1 MAERYKRLFSLPK
14 NIYSA
19 GSPVVIA
26 AGALLLDN
34 TNDKIIAQLKFKSI
48 SSKAI
53 KSLRVS
59 ILPLDSVNR
68 TLGEPVLHEYLDLAV
83 NRDDEFGQKEAVFLP
98 NPSTRAFSVTVV
110 EVAFADNNV
119 WTPEDDNWQP
129 MPVPVAIDDKE
140 LLKQYQYRF
149 GEDAKQLA
157 VTVPGAWVCACGGIN
172 TDKENKCHKCGKKLG
187 VLLACDMDEL
197 AAEKNKRLALERE
210 NRIKAEDAER
220 EKRNRRRKRTK
231 QTVSTILT
239 LFFICALLSGAVV
252 LFKDNMVKKANEASN
267 ADAGSQVDDISVAAE
282 IPVRDIMVG
291 DSVLIGKFEQDN
303 VASNGPEPIEWVV
316 LAKDNDKILLI
327 SKYVLDFQQFN
338 PVNVTTSW
346 SLSPIRERLNGYFLD
361 SCFTPKEKESIL
373 STSVSTYEMSATGEL
388 ALNETQDRLFL
399 LGVEECESYFVSD
412 ESRKCSP
419 TKYAETR
426 TNASYSSGY
435 CAWWLRSP
443 AVVGVN
449 HVAFCSGNGTVNKV
463 GDLVLSTIMGVRPAM
478 WVVSEHLELE
488 NVIKEESSPS
498 NTSHVD
504 VAEEGPVLLDS
515 LQKVQIGDRVTFGTY
530 EQDHNAENGEEKI
543 EWTVLDREE
552 DSILL
557 LSTYGLEEKPF
568 DNVTTRSNW
577 PNCELRAW
585 LNGVFFK
592 KAFSYEEQNYVKVVT
607 LENDNLSHPTEDKV
621 FLLSKSEV
629 TKYFPN
635 DSDRIC
641 ISAYLHAIHSDRVH
655 LKCWWWLRSPNKD
668 LDKTMVVLPEGRV
681 LEGGFNPGTS
691 EYVRPAVW
699 VKTKLDEDVQT
710 NNPVNSEKPVP
721 SANISNKPSSSSGS
735 SSSGSSSFS
744 YGSTSGSYI
753 GKDRSKDAWVCAKKY
768 VEDNLKS
775 PSTAEFCKYT
785 DATVMRVGEDEYI
798 IHGYVDAENSFGATV
813 RQTWTVSLFLTEK
826 GFRSPYLEWG

>member
-1 MAERYKRLFSLPK
+1 MGERYKRLFSLPK

-53 KSLRVS
+53 KSLQVS
-59 ILPLDSVNR
+59 VLPLDSVNR
-68 TLGEPVLHEYLDLAV
+68 ILGEPVLHEYLDLAV

-129 MPVPVAIDDKE
+129 MPVPVTIDDKE

-210 NRIKAEDAER
+210 NRIRAEDEER
-220 EKRNRRRKRTK
+220 EKRNRRRKKTK
-231 QTVSTILT
+231 RTVSTILT
-239 LFFICALLSGAVV
+239 LVFICAMLAGAVV
-252 LFKDNMVKKANEASN
+252 LLRDNIFKKANQSSDVDTNSEIN
-267 ADAGSQVDDISVAAE
+267 DGSE
-282 IPVRDIMVG
+282 
-291 DSVLIGKFEQDN
+291 
-303 VASNGPEPIEWVV
+303 
-316 LAKDNDKILLI
+316 
-327 SKYVLDFQQFN
+327 
-338 PVNVTTSW
+338 
-346 SLSPIRERLNGYFLD
+346 
-361 SCFTPKEKESIL
+361 
-373 STSVSTYEMSATGEL
+373 
-388 ALNETQDRLFL
+388 
-399 LGVEECESYFVSD
+399 
-412 ESRKCSP
+412 
-419 TKYAETR
+419 
-426 TNASYSSGY
+426 
-435 CAWWLRSP
+435 
-443 AVVGVN
+443 
-449 HVAFCSGNGTVNKV
+449 
-463 GDLVLSTIMGVRPAM
+463 VLSRPDAD
-478 WVVSEHLELE
+478 EKG
-488 NVIKEESSPS
+488 I
-498 NTSHVD
+498 
-504 VAEEGPVLLDS
+504 ALLDS
-515 LQKVQIGDRVTFGTY
+515 LQEVNIGDIVTFGTY

-552 DSILL
+552 DNILL

-568 DNVTTRSNW
+568 DNITTRSNW
-577 PNCELRAW
+577 PNCEMRAW

-592 KAFSYEEQNYVKVVT
+592 NAFSFEEQNYVKVVT

-629 TKYFPN
+629 TKYFP
-635 DSDRIC
+635 DREKRKC
-641 ISAYLHAIHSDRVH
+641 GSAYLKAVHSRTHFNCV
-655 LKCWWWLRSPNKD
+655 WWLRSPNKD
-668 LDKTMVVLPEGRV
+668 LDRTMVVLAEGKV
-681 LEGGFNPGTS
+681 LEEGFNSGSS

-721 SANISNKPSSSSGS
+721 SANISNKPSYSSGS
-735 SSSGSSSFS
+735 AGSSGSS
-744 YGSTSGSYI
+744 YGSTSGTYYS
-753 GKDRSKDAWVCAKKY
+753 KDRSKDAWVCAKMY

-798 IHGYVDAENSFGATV
+798 IHGYVDAQNSFGAIV
-813 RQTWTVSLFLTEK
+813 RQTWTVSLFLTEN
-826 GFRSPYLEWG
+826 GFKSPYLEWG